1 MFIGHYGP
9 AAALAGGRIPL
20 WHAAVAVQFL
30 DILWALLVLLGIE
43 HARIVPGFTAA
54 NAFDLYDMPWTHSLP
69 MALLWSAAAAAV
81 YGAAR
86 RAAGVAGAAVIGA
99 LVFSHWALDW
109 LTHRPDLLLWFG
121 GPKAGLGLWNDRM
134 LSFALE
140 IALYAGGFALYLART
155 FPRGAIG
162 RLLPLLVMALALA
175 AQTVEVIRGPATLR
189 YGGGAIP
196 TTNVVKASDFLLLHG
211 NGVKDPNRIA
221 EMVEITR
228 RDPAYRPMPILFNE
242 DDHFDFEQPVNNMLK
257 AVGAYA
263 SWGYF
268 DPGKSDYQ
276 DGYQCPPVNWGINT
290 ERKKAFFDLLR
301 RVTGGV

>member
-175 AQTVEVIRGPATLR
+175 AQIFANFGPPPKSPEEAAHS
-189 YGGGAIP
+189 AI
-196 TTNVVKASDFLLLHG
+196 L
-211 NGVKDPNRIA
+211 
-221 EMVEITR
+221 
-228 RDPAYRPMPILFNE
+228 
-242 DDHFDFEQPVNNMLK
+242 
-257 AVGAYA
+257 AYA
-263 SWGYF
+263 VFIALAIGVDASRAAG
-268 DPGKSDYQ
+268 
-276 DGYQCPPVNWGINT
+276 
-290 ERKKAFFDLLR
+290 R
-301 RVTGGV
+301 RSRAPSKL